1 MRTCTVSA
9 EEFIRRFLQQVLPDG
24 FVKVRYYGLVSPT
37 NRDLLERA
45 RQQLTASRMEEEPSQ
60 KDSIVKQ
67 RSETLRCPR
76 CGREMRLVERVKP
89 NSREPP

>member
-45 RQQLTASRMEEEPSQ
+45 REQLSASPKQAEPNGCEE
-60 KDSIVKQ
+60 IVKEPKQ
-67 RSETLRCPR
+67 SRLCPG
-76 CGREMRLVERVKP
+76 CGKEMKLIEMIKSQ
-89 NSREPP
+89 SREPP